1 MDGVQLLL
9 LPLEN
14 SSLNCAAPKGALH
27 LQMEH
32 AKLVS
37 KETNEEAPEY
47 KYHHFICFPLLHS
60 KPFAVG
66 RSIAGLV
73 ADQIALLMGESLRWV
88 TLKAF
93 FSGLEVV

>member
-1 MDGVQLLL
+1 
-9 LPLEN
+9 
-14 SSLNCAAPKGALH
+14 
-27 LQMEH
+27 MEH

-66 RSIAGLV
+66 RAIAGLV

>member
-1 MDGVQLLL
+1 M
-9 LPLEN
+9 ERA
-14 SSLNCAAPKGALH
+14 SSFK
-27 LQMEH
+27 
-32 AKLVS
+32 K
-37 KETNEEAPEY
+37 KTKTKTNEEATEY
-47 KYHHFICFPLLHS
+47 AYYHFICLPLLHS
-60 KPFAVG
+60 KRFAVG